1 MTLPPAPTSQNSAPR
16 VYLRLGLLLLV
27 FLGGALGTAARQAL
41 GMLFPEASVVPVSIF
56 IANILGAFLLG
67 MLLEALSRRG
77 RDVGRRRSL
86 RLLLGTGFMGGFTTY
101 SALATGTMQLLR
113 SGAMPWALA
122 YPLGTVILGALAT
135 WCGIAVGAKWA
146 ARSPGGRR

>member
-16 VYLRLGLLLLV
+16 FYLRRSLLLLV

-101 SALATGTMQLLR
+101 SALATGTMQLLH

>member
-1 MTLPPAPTSQNSAPR
+1 MRRS
-16 VYLRLGLLLLV
+16 LLLLV
-27 FLGGALGTAARQAL
+27 FLGGALRTAARQAL

-101 SALATGTMQLLR
+101 SALATGTMQLLH